1 MKLNIKLLLV
11 VIFQVFI
18 LIGCSEKDSHKNE
31 GKQEEGHES
40 HKDEG
45 KHDEEH
51 EKHSKLVKLSQESLK
66 LINIQTE
73 TVSLQAMT
81 GFITIPAT
89 IVHNQDNEAQ
99 VGSLVQG
106 RVQKVFVKIG
116 DYVKAGQVLMTVE
129 GLDIGTIKA
138 GFLKAKANLDF
149 TKSTYERQKKLFEE
163 KIGSQKSLLESQAEY
178 EKASAEFKAEDK
190 RIHSIGLSDEDILN
204 GKSHDEHTSGT
215 LPIKSPI
222 SGIVVE
228 RNIVVGQLIETN
240 TNAFK
245 VVNTSSVWIDGQ
257 VFEKDLNKFTQKT
270 SAIFTST
277 VFPNEKFTG
286 NVIYIG
292 QSIDEKT
299 RTLLIRTEFSNNKNK
314 LKPQMFGELKIPV
327 GDNTQALLI
336 PEEALIKEGDKYFV
350 FIKESDT
357 TFEQRF
363 VSIGLT
369 TNNRIE
375 IIGGLR
381 EGEIVVSKGAFYL
394 ISEMKKEELEG
405 HEH

>member
-40 HKDEG
+40 HKDEV

-73 TVSLQAMT
+73 TISLQAMT

-178 EKASAEFKAEDK
+178 EKAAAEFKAEDK
-190 RIHSIGLSDEDILN
+190 RIHSIGLSDEDMLN

-292 QSIDEKT
+292 QSIDEKS
-299 RTLLIRTEFSNNKNK
+299 RTLLVRTEFSNNKNK

>member
-1 MKLNIKLLLV
+1 MKLNIKFLLV

-18 LIGCSEKDSHKNE
+18 LIGCSEKENHKNE
-31 GKQEEGHES
+31 GKHEDEHES
-40 HKDEG
+40 HKSEG
-45 KHDEEH
+45 KNDEDH

-73 TVSLQAMT
+73 TVSLQTMT

-363 VSIGLT
+363 VSIGLPS
-369 TNNRIE
+369 NKRIE
-375 IIGGLR
+375 ITDGLK
-381 EGEIVVSKGAFYL
+381 EGEVVVSKGAFYL